1 MHPVP
6 PLASHSLLVFLA
18 AIAVLLAVARLL
30 GRLAARIGMP
40 AIVGEL
46 ATGVILGPSLLLH
59 LLPGASHWL
68 FPADANQMHLLDGI
82 AQVGAVL
89 LVGVTGTQLD
99 LGLLRRTRGTA
110 LTVSGLNLITPL
122 ALGVTLGL
130 FLPATVVASGHTSR
144 VILALFI
151 GVTMCVSA
159 LPVIAKTL
167 SDMRLLHRN
176 PGQLILAAGS
186 IDNAVG
192 WLLLSVVS
200 AVATGVRTGHV
211 LVAVAYLIAF
221 VLLAGTVGRVG
232 VKKVLTVTT
241 RADEPGPAVA
251 AAVVIILAGAVIT
264 AALGMEPIFGAFIA
278 GTVISASRIAQ
289 RQLAALRTLVLSVL
303 APLFLATAG
312 LRVDITVLARPV
324 VALTALVIALVAI
337 VGKFAGAYA
346 GARLRR
352 LGSWEGIA
360 LGAGMNAR
368 GVVEVVIALTG
379 LRLGVLNTTTYTIVV
394 LVALVT
400 SIMAPPV
407 LRHAMSRITQT
418 DEELVRKIDHD
429 TWDGVERVQRAVVL
443 SSRPVRRPTLRG
455 LRADLRARRGQITVT
470 GRCAA
475 AAVNATVE
483 ASRNSPTV
491 NRPT

>member
-1 MHPVP
+1 MHHPIP

-18 AIAVLLAVARLL
+18 AITVLLAVARLL
-30 GRLAARIGMP
+30 GRLAGRIGMP

-46 ATGVILGPSLLLH
+46 ATGVILGPSLLMH
-59 LLPGASHWL
+59 VLPGAGHWL

-99 LGLLRRTRGTA
+99 LRLLRRKGGTA
-110 LTVSGLNLITPL
+110 LTVSALNLIIPL

-144 VILALFI
+144 GALALFI

-159 LPVIAKTL
+159 IPVIAKTL
-167 SDMRLLHRN
+167 SDMRLLHRDL
-176 PGQLILAAGS
+176 GQLILAAGS
-186 IDNAVG
+186 IDDAVG
-192 WLLLSVVS
+192 WLLLSVI
-200 AVATGVRTGHV
+200 AAAATTGVRAGHV

-221 VLLAGTVGRVG
+221 VLLAGTVGRIA

-241 RADEPGPAVA
+241 RADEPGPTVA
-251 AAVVIILAGAVIT
+251 AVVVIILAGAVTT
-264 AALGMEPIFGAFIA
+264 ASLGMEPIFGAFIA

-289 RQLAALRTLVLSVL
+289 RRLAALRTLVLSVL

-312 LRVDITVLARPV
+312 LRVDVTVLSRPV
-324 VALTALVIALVAI
+324 VALTASAIVLVAI
-337 VGKFAGAYA
+337 LGKFAGAYA

-352 LGSWEGIA
+352 LSNWEGIA

-368 GVVEVVIALTG
+368 GIVEVVIALTG
-379 LRLGVLNTTTYTIVV
+379 LRLGILNTTTYTIVV

-407 LRHAMSRITQT
+407 LRRAMSRITQT
-418 DEELVRKIDHD
+418 DEELLRKIDHD
-429 TWDGVERVQRAVVL
+429 TWDGGERVQRAAQQ
-443 SSRPVRRPTLRG
+443 PMMEVR
-455 LRADLRARRGQITVT
+455 
-470 GRCAA
+470 
-475 AAVNATVE
+475 
-483 ASRNSPTV
+483 SP
-491 NRPT
+491 

>member
-18 AIAVLLAVARLL
+18 AIAVLLAVARVL
-30 GRLAARIGMP
+30 GRLAERIGMP

-46 ATGVILGPSLLLH
+46 ATGVILGPSLLMH
-59 LLPGASHWL
+59 VLPGASHWL
-68 FPADANQMHLLDGI
+68 FPANANQMHLLDGV

-99 LGLLRRTRGTA
+99 LRLLRRKGGTA
-110 LTVSGLNLITPL
+110 LTVSGLNLIIPL
-122 ALGVTLGL
+122 VLGVTLGL
-130 FLPATVVASGHTSR
+130 FLPVTVVASHTSR
-144 VILALFI
+144 VVLALFI

-159 LPVIAKTL
+159 IPVIAKTL

-176 PGQLILAAGS
+176 LGQLILAAGS
-186 IDNAVG
+186 IDDAVG

-200 AVATGVRTGHV
+200 AAATTGIRVGHL

-221 VLLAGTVGRVG
+221 VLLASTVGRVA
-232 VKKVLTVTT
+232 VKKILTVTT
-241 RADEPGPAVA
+241 RADEPGPTVG
-251 AAVVIILAGAVIT
+251 AAVVIILAGAVTT
-264 AALGMEPIFGAFIA
+264 ASLGMEPIFGAFIA

-312 LRVDITVLARPV
+312 LRVDLTVLGRPV
-324 VALTALVIALVAI
+324 VALTALVIVLVAI
-337 VGKFAGAYA
+337 LGKFAGAYA
-346 GARLRR
+346 AARLRR
-352 LGSWEGIA
+352 LSSWEGIA
-360 LGAGMNAR
+360 IGAGMNAR
-368 GVVEVVIALTG
+368 GIVEVVIALTG

-407 LRHAMSRITQT
+407 LRRAMSRITQT
-418 DEELVRKIDHD
+418 DEELLRKIDHD
-429 TWDGVERVQRAVVL
+429 TWDGVERVQRA
-443 SSRPVRRPTLRG
+443 T
-455 LRADLRARRGQITVT
+455 
-470 GRCAA
+470 
-475 AAVNATVE
+475 
-483 ASRNSPTV
+483 
-491 NRPT
+491 

>member
-30 GRLAARIGMP
+30 GRLAERIGMP

-46 ATGVILGPSLLLH
+46 ATGVILVPSLLLH
-59 LLPGASHWL
+59 VLPGVSHWL
-68 FPADANQMHLLDGI
+68 FPDANQMHLLDGI
-82 AQVGAVL
+82 AQVSAVL

-99 LGLLRRTRGTA
+99 LGLLRRAGGTA

-130 FLPATVVASGHTSR
+130 FLPATVVASGHASR
-144 VILALFI
+144 VVLALFI

-186 IDNAVG
+186 IDDAVG

-200 AVATGVRTGHV
+200 AAATTGVRIGHV
-211 LVAVAYLIAF
+211 LVAVACLIAF

-241 RADEPGPAVA
+241 RADEPGPTVA
-251 AAVVIILAGAVIT
+251 AAVVIILAGAVTT

-303 APLFLATAG
+303 APLFLGTAG
-312 LRVDITVLARPV
+312 LRVDVTVLARP
-324 VALTALVIALVAI
+324 
-337 VGKFAGAYA
+337 
-346 GARLRR
+346 
-352 LGSWEGIA
+352 W
-360 LGAGMNAR
+360 
-368 GVVEVVIALTG
+368 
-379 LRLGVLNTTTYTIVV
+379 
-394 LVALVT
+394 
-400 SIMAPPV
+400 
-407 LRHAMSRITQT
+407 
-418 DEELVRKIDHD
+418 
-429 TWDGVERVQRAVVL
+429 
-443 SSRPVRRPTLRG
+443 
-455 LRADLRARRGQITVT
+455 
-470 GRCAA
+470 
-475 AAVNATVE
+475 
-483 ASRNSPTV
+483 SP
-491 NRPT
+491 

>member
-6 PLASHSLLVFLA
+6 PLAPHSVLVYLA

-30 GRLAARIGMP
+30 GQLATRIGMP

-59 LLPGASHWL
+59 VLPGASHWL

-99 LGLLRRTRGTA
+99 LRLLRRMGGTA
-110 LTVSGLNLITPL
+110 LTVSGLNLIVPL

-130 FLPATVVASGHTSR
+130 FLPATVVASHSSR
-144 VILALFI
+144 GVLALFI

-159 LPVIAKTL
+159 IPVIAKTL

-176 PGQLILAAGS
+176 LGQLILAAGS
-186 IDNAVG
+186 IDDAVG

-200 AVATGVRTGHV
+200 AAAASGIRAVHV

-221 VLLAGTVGRVG
+221 VLLAGSVGRVG

-241 RADEPGPAVA
+241 RADEPGPTVA
-251 AAVVIILAGAVIT
+251 AAVIIILAGAVTT
-264 AALGMEPIFGAFIA
+264 ASLGMEPIFGAFIA

-312 LRVDITVLARPV
+312 LRVDVTVLARPV
-324 VALTALVIALVAI
+324 VALTALVIVLVAI
-337 VGKFAGAYA
+337 FGKFAGAYA

-352 LGSWEGIA
+352 LSSREGIA

-368 GVVEVVIALTG
+368 GIVEVVIALAG

-394 LVALVT
+394 MVALVT
-400 SIMAPPV
+400 SIIAPPV

-429 TWDGVERVQRAVVL
+429 TWDGDKRVQH
-443 SSRPVRRPTLRG
+443 
-455 LRADLRARRGQITVT
+455 
-470 GRCAA
+470 AA
-475 AAVNATVE
+475 
-483 ASRNSPTV
+483 
-491 NRPT
+491 

>member
-1 MHPVP
+1 MLPVP
-6 PLASHSLLVFLA
+6 PLAPHNLLVYLA

-40 AIVGEL
+40 ALVGEL

-59 LLPGASHWL
+59 VLPGASHWL

-89 LVGVTGTQLD
+89 LVGVTGTQLH
-99 LGLLRRTRGTA
+99 LRLLRRTGGTA
-110 LTVSGLNLITPL
+110 LTVSGLNLLVPL
-122 ALGVTLGL
+122 ALGVT
-130 FLPATVVASGHTSR
+130 
-144 VILALFI
+144 I

-159 LPVIAKTL
+159 IPVIAKTL

-176 PGQLILAAGS
+176 LGQLILAAGS
-186 IDNAVG
+186 IDDAVG

-200 AVATGVRTGHV
+200 AAAATGIRAEHV

-221 VLLAGTVGRVG
+221 VLLAGSVGRVG

-241 RADEPGPAVA
+241 RADEPGPTVA
-251 AAVVIILAGAVIT
+251 AAVVIILAGAVTT
-264 AALGMEPIFGAFIA
+264 ASLGMEPIFGAFIA

-289 RQLAALRTLVLSVL
+289 RQLAVLRTLVLSVL

-312 LRVDITVLARPV
+312 LRVDVTVLARPV
-324 VALTALVIALVAI
+324 VAVTALVIVLVAI
-337 VGKFAGAYA
+337 FGKFAGAYA

-352 LGSWEGIA
+352 LSRREGIA
-360 LGAGMNAR
+360 LGADMNAR
-368 GVVEVVIALTG
+368 GIVEVVIALTG

-418 DEELVRKIDHD
+418 DEELARKIDHD
-429 TWDGVERVQRAVVL
+429 TWDGVERVRRA
-443 SSRPVRRPTLRG
+443 
-455 LRADLRARRGQITVT
+455 A
-470 GRCAA
+470 
-475 AAVNATVE
+475 
-483 ASRNSPTV
+483 
-491 NRPT
+491 